1 MTNPVR
7 TAIVTIEQGKPMC
20 SSRHVAAMFGK
31 RHDHVL
37 RDIDALLDAAPE
49 ASPNF
54 GACSYKLLGKG
65 RSYRAFNMT
74 KDGFTLLAMG
84 FTGKE
89 ALRFKTAPN
98 CDQPR
103 WRLSL

>member
-1 MTNPVR
+1 MPL
-7 TAIVTIEQGKPMC
+7 Q
-20 SSRHVAAMFGK
+20 
-31 RHDHVL
+31 
-37 RDIDALLDAAPE
+37 
-49 ASPNF
+49 
-54 GACSYKLLGKG
+54 LLGKG
-65 RSYRAFNMT
+65 RSYRALNMT
-74 KDGFTLLAMG
+74 KDGCTLLAMG